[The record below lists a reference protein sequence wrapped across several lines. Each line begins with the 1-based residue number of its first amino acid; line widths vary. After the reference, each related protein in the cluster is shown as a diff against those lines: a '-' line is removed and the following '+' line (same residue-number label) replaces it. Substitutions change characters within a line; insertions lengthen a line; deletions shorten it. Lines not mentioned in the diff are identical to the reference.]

1 MKEELVKS
9 YIKNEIDILSK
20 IDISLISRLI
30 NLIDTTYQK
39 RATIY
44 VCGNGGS
51 ALTASHISCDFNKCL
66 NEIYENKFNVVCLSD
81 NVGVITALAN
91 DISYQDIYYKQLIN
105 KLKRNDLLIAIS
117 GSGNS
122 ANVIKAAEYA
132 KNVGTNV
139 VSLTG
144 FDGGKLKTLSDF
156 DINIPI
162 SNMQIVEDVH
172 LMINHL
178 MVWYM
183 LMEKGK
189 KE

>member
-1 MKEELVKS
+1 MREELIEL

-20 IDISLISRLI
+20 INTVSINKFI
-30 NLIDTTYQK
+30 NLVNMTQQK
-39 RATIY
+39 RSTIY

-66 NEIYENKFNVVCLSD
+66 NEFYENKFNVVCLND
-81 NVGVITALAN
+81 NVGIITALAN
-91 DISYQDIYYKQLIN
+91 DISYEDIYSKQLIN
-105 KLKRNDLLIAIS
+105 KLKREDLLIVIS

-122 ANVIKAAEYA
+122 NNVIKAAKYA
-132 KNVGTNV
+132 KMVGTYV

-172 LMINHL
+172 LMISHL
-178 MVWYM
+178 IAWSIIT
-183 LMEKGK
+183 ERSK

>member
-1 MKEELVKS
+1 MNEELIKS
-9 YIKNEIDILSK
+9 YIKNEIDILSA
-20 IDISLISRLI
+20 IDIDSINKLISLI
-30 NLIDTTYQK
+30 DMVYQ
-39 RATIY
+39 RGATIY

-66 NEIYENKFNVVCLSD
+66 NELYGNKFNVVCLND
-81 NVGVITALAN
+81 NIGVITALAN
-91 DISYQDIYYKQLIN
+91 DISYQDIYYRQLVN
-105 KLKRNDLLIAIS
+105 KLKQEDLLITIS

-122 ANVIKAAEYA
+122 ANVIKVAEYA
-132 KNVGTNV
+132 KSIGTNV

-144 FDGGKLKTLSDF
+144 FDGGQLKTLSDF

-162 SNMQIVEDVH
+162 ANMQIVEDIH

-178 MVWYM
+178 IVWSM
-183 LMEKGK
+183 LMNKSK